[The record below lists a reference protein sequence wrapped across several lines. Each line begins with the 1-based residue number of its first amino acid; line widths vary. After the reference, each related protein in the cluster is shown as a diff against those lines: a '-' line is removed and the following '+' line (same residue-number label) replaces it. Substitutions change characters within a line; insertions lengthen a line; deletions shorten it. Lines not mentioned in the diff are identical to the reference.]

1 MRCDFLR
8 RRAARTSGGA
18 AAAAVSFFAL
28 LLGGGVAMGDARAAE
43 PPFGECRAGWWS
55 SNRDLDD
62 REGIAKADCL
72 IQWRGDAG
80 EHLRFGLSGR
90 LGNNHTGAANDADAQ
105 LREAFAEFD
114 RGRWTLRAGRQ
125 IVAWGRADKINP
137 TDSFSTRDFTLLASD
152 DDEQRRGSDALS
164 LRFDL
169 NDSASLTAVAADFAP
184 HRLPEGP
191 LPKPLHRDDPPQ
203 RLDLGLRLDR
213 VGERM
218 DWSLSWFDGHD
229 RMPRYRLAALS
240 PRPTLAVGYERAQV
254 AGADFAAAA
263 GRWSFRG
270 EAAYVRKE
278 GRGDALRAVL
288 GLDTDLGDT
297 ANLNLQWVYASRA
310 DYRDPNALP
319 VAFRPLAG
327 ALNRLNREFAAR
339 EQSMTLRLTQ
349 RLRNERLKLEWAGV
363 FSLDDGSGILRPRLT
378 YQIDDRFKI
387 AIGADRAYGD
397 SETTFGSRRDND
409 LAFGELGFVF

>member
-1 MRCDFLR
+1 MH
-8 RRAARTSGGA
+8 RTRSRHRPTRIISHTSVVFA
-18 AAAAVSFFAL
+18 IAL
-28 LLGGGVAMGDARAAE
+28 LATGFVAEGDAQAIE
-43 PPFGECRAGWWS
+43 PAFGECRAGLWS

-62 REGIAKADCL
+62 RDNIAKADCL

-80 EHLRFGLSGR
+80 DHLRFALSARMGS
-90 LGNNHTGAANDADAQ
+90 GHTGTGTQADAE

-114 RGRWTLRAGRQ
+114 RGRWTVRAGRQ
-125 IVAWGRADKINP
+125 IVAWGRADRINP

-169 NDSASLTAVAADFAP
+169 GGSASLTAVAANYAP

-191 LPKPLHRDDPPQ
+191 LPKPLRREDEPQ

-213 VGERM
+213 VGDRF

-229 RMPRYRLAALS
+229 RMPRYRLAELS
-240 PRPTLAVGYERAQV
+240 PHPVLAVDYERAQV
-254 AGADFAAAA
+254 AGADFATAA

-270 EAAYVRKE
+270 EAAYIRKE
-278 GRGDALRAVL
+278 GRDDALRAVL

-297 ANLNLQWVYASRA
+297 TNLNLQWVYAARA
-310 DYRDPNALP
+310 DHLDPRSLPAPLRP
-319 VAFRPLAG
+319 VAT
-327 ALNRLNREFAAR
+327 ALNQLNREFSRR

-349 RLRNERLKLEWAGV
+349 RLRNERLKLEWAGI

-387 AIGADRAYGD
+387 VMGVDRVYGRD
-397 SETTFGSRRDND
+397 DTTYGVRRKNS
-409 LAFGELGFVF
+409 LGFGEIGFVF

>member
-1 MRCDFLR
+1 MREAFFR
-8 RRAARTSGGA
+8 RRPSRRFGDATLAG
-18 AAAAVSFFAL
+18 VAL
-28 LLGGGVAMGDARAAE
+28 IVGTVAMGDARAVE

-62 REGIAKADCL
+62 RDGIAKADCL

-90 LGNNHTGAANDADAQ
+90 LGSRHTGAATDADAE

-137 TDSFSTRDFTLLASD
+137 TDSFSTRDYTLLASD

-164 LRFDL
+164 LRLDL
-169 NDSASLTAVAADFAP
+169 GGSTSLTGVVADDAP

-191 LPKPLHRDDPPQ
+191 LPKPLRRDDEPQ
-203 RLDLGLRLDR
+203 RLDRGLRLDR
-213 VGERM
+213 VGERF
-218 DWSLSWFDGHD
+218 DWSLSWFDGYD

-240 PRPTLAVGYERAQV
+240 PRPALAVGYERVQV
-254 AGADFAAAA
+254 AGADFATAA

-278 GRGDALRAVL
+278 ARSDALRAVL

-297 ANLNLQWVYASRA
+297 ANLNLQWVYAARA
-310 DYRDPNALP
+310 DYRDPDTLPASFRP
-319 VAFRPLAG
+319 VAS
-327 ALNRLNREFAAR
+327 ALNTLNREFRPR
-339 EQSMTLRLTQ
+339 EQSLTLRLTQ
-349 RLRNERLKLEWAGV
+349 RLRNERLKLEWAGA
-363 FSLDDGSGILRPRLT
+363 FSLDDGSGVLRPRLT
-378 YQIDDRFKI
+378 YQIDDRFKVVV
-387 AIGADRAYGD
+387 GADRAYGRD
-397 SETTFGSRRDND
+397 DTVFGSRRDND
-409 LAFGELGFVF
+409 LVFAELGFVF